1 MKVQGE
7 LQKLLTAGNDPVAY
21 EMPVG
26 KDLLPLND
34 LIGQGLA
41 LDYLHQISC
50 CHCGATTRKSYGGG
64 YCYPCFKKL
73 AQCDLCV
80 VSPDRCH
87 YHLGTCR
94 EPEWGEAF
102 CMHEHL
108 VYLANSS
115 GPKVGITRRDGEQ
128 QRWRD
133 QGATQAVPVVGATT
147 RHLAGVVE
155 VMLGRHVTDR
165 TDWRRLVSADSPP
178 VDLIELR
185 DDLQAMLPEL
195 PEGARWLTGEA
206 VTTIRYPVTR
216 YGATTRLT
224 LTPQQD
230 RIEGLL
236 VGIKGQFLLFDRGVF
251 NVRQHRSYH
260 VRVEPIATPAPAPG
274 DAQRELF

>member
-1 MKVQGE
+1 M
-7 LQKLLTAGNDPVAY
+7 LTDGNDPVVY
-21 EMPVG
+21 QLPVG
-26 KDLLPLND
+26 DDVLPLNE

-41 LDYLHQISC
+41 LDFLHQISC
-50 CHCGATTRKSYGGG
+50 CHCRAISRKSYGGG

-102 CMHEHL
+102 CMQEHL

-115 GPKVGITRRDGEQ
+115 GPKVGITRRGGEQ

-133 QGATQAVPVVGATT
+133 QGASQAVAIVGTAT

-155 VMLGRHVTDR
+155 VMLRRYVTDR
-165 TDWRRLVSADSPP
+165 TEWRRLVSTDSPQ
-178 VDLIELR
+178 VDLVGLR
-185 DDLQAMLPEL
+185 DELQAQLSEL
-195 PEGARWLTGEA
+195 PEGTGWVDAEA
-206 VTTIRYPVTR
+206 VTVIRYPIMR
-216 YGATTRLT
+216 YGKVARLT
-224 LTPQQD
+224 LTAEQD
-230 RIEGLL
+230 HIEGLL
-236 VGIKGQFLLFDRGVF
+236 LGIKGQFLLFDHGVF

-260 VRVEPIATPAPAPG
+260 VRAQAIAAPAPYDG
-274 DAQRELF
+274 DPQLEMF